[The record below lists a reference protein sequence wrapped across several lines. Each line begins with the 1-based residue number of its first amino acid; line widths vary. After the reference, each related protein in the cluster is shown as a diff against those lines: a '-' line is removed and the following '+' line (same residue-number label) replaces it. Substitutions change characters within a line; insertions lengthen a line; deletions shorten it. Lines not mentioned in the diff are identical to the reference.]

1 MQVTEI
7 VRPAVAVFTLVRS
20 PSQIPLSASVKKRV
34 KLLEL
39 RLDRFAPGDW
49 KGLIAE
55 AKRDFPSARQL
66 LTIRFAKDG
75 GNWPD
80 DASRRE
86 AFAQALPLAQWDYVD
101 IEWDAHD
108 WAELEPLVRRH
119 AAWTRLVCSRHDF
132 VPASEGV
139 EPALSALW
147 AESARRGAAVS
158 KWAGMLADPAQ
169 DIRRLCTFA
178 SLHRDEAMVPS
189 MFAMGAAGM
198 VTRVA
203 SPLLCG
209 GWSYGHD
216 GVGEAAPGQLP
227 WTILDALL
235 QSLPPAQEPSQA
247 WLEAVERAVAL
258 ALQA

>member
-1 MQVTEI
+1 MQVTDNI
-7 VRPAVAVFTLVRS
+7 RPAVAVFTLVRF
-20 PSQIPLSASVKKRV
+20 PSQIPLSATVKKRV

-49 KGLIAE
+49 KSLLAE
-55 AKRDFPSARQL
+55 AKREFPSARLL

-86 AFAQALPLAQWDYVD
+86 AFAQALGLGAWDYVD
-101 IEWDAHD
+101 VEWDAHD
-108 WAELEPLVRRH
+108 WTDLEPLLKRH
-119 AAWTRLVCSRHDF
+119 GAWTRLVCSRHDF
-132 VPASEGV
+132 TPAPEGL
-139 EPALSALW
+139 EKALEALW
-147 AESARRGAAVS
+147 RESAKRGAAVS
-158 KWAGMLADPAQ
+158 KWAGVLADPSEIPA
-169 DIRRLCTFA
+169 LCTFV
-178 SLHRDEAMVPS
+178 SLRRDEAMVPS
-189 MFAMGAAGM
+189 MFAMGAEGR

-227 WTILDALL
+227 WTVLDALL
-235 QSLPPAQEPSQA
+235 QSLPPAEQPTPS
-247 WLEAVERAVAL
+247 WLEAVDRAVGL
-258 ALQA
+258 AVQA